1 MNASA
6 TLRASYV
13 RATRMSMMPPPGNN
27 IVLNPVADLESRPAI
42 SEKLAGFVAVDHL
55 EHRKQC
61 DIERAKIYVYDKP
74 SWLEWDDEDTAFSV
88 RLKKMFTIFPY
99 RDPIWLVA
107 VIFTIGSLDL
117 VINAFFDLLP
127 ELDEKLQFEGNEKI
141 AIPTTVLIGSIFFF
155 VAGIFDTFGAL
166 NADRGTLD
174 TNKVTHKVTYRPA
187 LLGTPEFKWIPS
199 WVKVMDLTM
208 TNVPF
213 QAGLIVLFGGVIFMF
228 AGIVDYPE
236 LIPENAPFAATI
248 VDGPQVIHGA
258 LFLVANGMLAF
269 SEQERWYKPKW
280 WDADWQGAFLN
291 TIGGF
296 GFMMAGLFLFS
307 ENKLAAAVAAL
318 IGSWAF
324 LIGSLIR
331 WYVVM
336 EIF

>member
-1 MNASA
+1 
-6 TLRASYV
+6 
-13 RATRMSMMPPPGNN
+13 MMPPPGNK
-27 IVLNPVADLESRPAI
+27 VLNPVADLESRPAI
-42 SEKLAGFVAVDHL
+42 GEKLAGFVAIDHL

-61 DIERAKIYVYDKP
+61 DIERAKIYEYDKP
-74 SWLEWDDEDTAFSV
+74 SWLEWDDEDIYFSV
-88 RLKKMFTIFPY
+88 RLKKMFTVFPY

-117 VINAFFDLLP
+117 VINAFLDLLP
-127 ELDEKLQFEGNEKI
+127 ELDRKLQFEGNEKI

-199 WVKVMDLTM
+199 WVKFWDLTM
-208 TNVPF
+208 TNRAF
-213 QAGLIVLFGGVIFMF
+213 LAGLIVLFGGVIFMF

-236 LIPENAPFAATI
+236 LIPENAPFSATI
-248 VDGPQVIHGA
+248 VFGPQVVHGA
-258 LFLVANGMLAF
+258 LFLIANGMLAL
-269 SEQERWYKPKW
+269 SEQERWYKPRL

-291 TIGGF
+291 TIGGL
-296 GFMMAGLFLFS
+296 GFMVAGLFLFN
-307 ENKLAAAVAAL
+307 EHKLAAAIAAL

-324 LIGSLIR
+324 LTGSLIR

>member
-6 TLRASYV
+6 TIRASYV
-13 RATRMSMMPPPGNN
+13 RATRMSMMPPPGNK
-27 IVLNPVADLESRPAI
+27 VLNPVADLESRPAI
-42 SEKLAGFVAVDHL
+42 GEKLAGFVAIDHL

-61 DIERAKIYVYDKP
+61 DIERAKIYEYDKP
-74 SWLEWDDEDTAFSV
+74 SWLEWDDEDISFSV
-88 RLKKMFTIFPY
+88 RLKKMFTVFPY

-107 VIFTIGSLDL
+107 VIFTVGSLDL
-117 VINAFFDLLP
+117 VINAFLDLLP
-127 ELDEKLQFEGNEKI
+127 ELDRKLQFEGNEKI

-174 TNKVTHKVTYRPA
+174 TNKMTHKVTYRPA

-199 WVKVMDLTM
+199 WVKFWDLTM
-208 TNVPF
+208 TNRAF
-213 QAGLIVLFGGVIFMF
+213 LAGLIVLIGGVIFMF

-236 LIPENAPFAATI
+236 LIPENAPFSATI
-248 VDGPQVIHGA
+248 VFGPQVVHGA
-258 LFLVANGMLAF
+258 LFLIANGMLAL
-269 SEQERWYKPKW
+269 SEQERWYKPRW

-291 TIGGF
+291 TIGGL
-296 GFMMAGLFLFS
+296 GFMVAGLFLFS
-307 ENKLAAAVAAL
+307 EHKLAAAVAAL

-324 LIGSLIR
+324 LTGSLIR

>member
-1 MNASA
+1 
-6 TLRASYV
+6 
-13 RATRMSMMPPPGNN
+13 MMPPPGNK
-27 IVLNPVADLESRPAI
+27 VLNPVADLESRPAI
-42 SEKLAGFVAVDHL
+42 GEKLAGFVAIDHL

-61 DIERAKIYVYDKP
+61 DIERAKIYEYDKP
-74 SWLEWDDEDTAFSV
+74 SWLEWDDEDIYFSV
-88 RLKKMFTIFPY
+88 RLKKMFTVFPY

-117 VINAFFDLLP
+117 VINAFLDLLP
-127 ELDEKLQFEGNEKI
+127 ELDRKLQFEGNEKI

-199 WVKVMDLTM
+199 WVKFWDLTM
-208 TNVPF
+208 TNRAF
-213 QAGLIVLFGGVIFMF
+213 LAGLIVLFGGVIFMF

-236 LIPENAPFAATI
+236 LIPENAPFSATI
-248 VDGPQVIHGA
+248 VFGPQVVHGA
-258 LFLVANGMLAF
+258 LFLIANGMLAL
-269 SEQERWYKPKW
+269 SEQERWYKPRW

-296 GFMMAGLFLFS
+296 GFMVAGLFLFS
-307 ENKLAAAVAAL
+307 EHKLAAAVAAL